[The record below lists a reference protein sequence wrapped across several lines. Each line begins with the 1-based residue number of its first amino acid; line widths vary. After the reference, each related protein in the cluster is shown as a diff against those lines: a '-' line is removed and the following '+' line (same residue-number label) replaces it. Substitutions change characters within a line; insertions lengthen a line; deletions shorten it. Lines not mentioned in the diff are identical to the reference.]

1 MSRQRA
7 AKQNKTAM
15 VTPDM
20 HPAERYARMAVAGL
34 LVCGELEIKACQRH
48 LDDLKRQGTTDFPY
62 IFDETRA
69 QRIYDWFE
77 RCCYHPRG
85 VFSGQR
91 IKLNSSQKFDLGC
104 VFGWVHKDT
113 GRRRFKK
120 AYDEEARG
128 NAKSVKLSGVGLYG
142 ICSDCVYPPGRPEQ
156 RVYELSPEVDCV
168 AVDRQQAKVVWE
180 DAATMGKKSPDI
192 SKRLKFLGNVIKHK
206 TRAGMMRPFSKDT
219 KNKEGAAPC
228 IYILDEYHVHPTSEF
243 YDTGQSAF
251 GKRPQCLMYIITTAG
266 KNAENS
272 PCKKEH
278 DICEKILN
286 REIIQEDYFCM
297 IRCLDKNDDP
307 HDFKNLP
314 KANPMLHEPTE
325 YSDILLEEI
334 ISEHNIAYGSGDPA
348 KIREWLIKRCCLWQ
362 EGSTTKFMDGLM
374 DVWKK
379 RGVGRKKFEEL
390 VRGLPCLVGDDMS
403 KRIDLTG
410 QAQVWKLPDGHY
422 ALRARGFIP
431 ESGVK
436 RHEHTDRVEYRHWAK
451 GGHVIITAG
460 DVIDYEYLIEDIR
473 QQETDLGISVL
484 EFDID
489 QALATS
495 FGNALIKQEY
505 EVAEIRQNITTLS
518 EPTKLFREMTIK
530 GELIHENNPCLD
542 WCLRNAEQYTDP
554 NENIRLSKK
563 NKDDSQRIDL
573 VAAAINTIVRLK
585 VLDEGKVEDVSEFAE
600 ADFLNK
606 LWN

>member
-1 MSRQRA
+1 MSGKKPK
-7 AKQNKTAM
+7 AKAPNISM
-15 VTPDM
+15 DM

-34 LVCGELEIKACQRH
+34 ITVGELEKLACQRH
-48 LDDLKRQGTTDFPY
+48 LDDLKRQGTPEFPY
-62 IFDETRA
+62 VFDESRA

-85 VFSGQR
+85 VFSGQL
-91 IKLNSSQKFDLGC
+91 IKLNSSQKFDLGN

-128 NAKSVKLSGVGLYG
+128 NAKTVKLSGVGLYG
-142 ICSDCVYPPGRPEQ
+142 MCSDCVYPPGRPDL
-156 RVYELSPEVDCV
+156 RTYELMPEVDCV
-168 AVDRQQAKVVWE
+168 AVDRTQAKKVW
-180 DAATMGKKSPDI
+180 DAAVVMGKASPDI
-192 SKRLKFLGNVIKHK
+192 RKRLKFLRSKIEHK
-206 TRAGMMRPFSKDT
+206 TRGGEMVPFSKET
-219 KNKEGAAPC
+219 ENKEGAAPC
-228 IYILDEYHVHPTSEF
+228 IYIIDEYHVHPNSDL
-243 YDTGQSAF
+243 YDTGQTSL
-251 GKRPQCLMYIITTAG
+251 GKRPQSLMYIITTAG

-278 DICEKILN
+278 DLCVKILK

-297 IRCLDKNDDP
+297 IRCLDKDDDP
-307 HDFKNLP
+307 HDFRNLP

-325 YSDILLEEI
+325 YSEILLEEI

-362 EGSTTKFMDGLM
+362 EGSNTRYFDGLM
-374 DVWKK
+374 DVWKS
-379 RGVGRKKFEEL
+379 RAVSRQEFEEM

-410 QAQVWKLPDGHY
+410 QAQVWKLPDGRY

-431 ESGVK
+431 KGGVK
-436 RHEHTDRVEYRHWAK
+436 RHEHTDRVPYRAWIK
-451 GGHVIITAG
+451 GGHVIETDG
-460 DVIDYEYLIEDIR
+460 DVIDYDYLIEDIH
-473 QQETDLGISVL
+473 QQETDLNIQVL

-489 QALATS
+489 AALATS
-495 FGNALIKQEY
+495 FGNELIKQKY

-518 EPTKLFREMTIK
+518 EPTKLFREMTIR
-530 GELIHENNPCLD
+530 GELIHEENPCLD
-542 WCLRNAEQYTDP
+542 WCLQNAEQITDA

-573 VAAAINTIVRLK
+573 VAAAINCFARLK

-600 ADFLNK
+600 EEFLNR
-606 LWN
+606 LWS